1 MPPERVSRR
10 RFVFGG
16 IATLVGVSL
25 VGRSLANAD
34 VTEGIATVVKA
45 RLDYL
50 SLDRTGLYR
59 FAADFVERLPPIP
72 PRTRQRLTWLAWTY
86 PVYAR
91 VFRPSGLE
99 TEMVTSFL
107 LGSDFFRRGTD
118 ETRVVRYIGF
128 YDPYSMVCGNPFAR
142 LN

>member
-1 MPPERVSRR
+1 M
-10 RFVFGG
+10 
-16 IATLVGVSL
+16 
-25 VGRSLANAD
+25 
-34 VTEGIATVVKA
+34 TEGIATVVKA
-45 RLDYL
+45 RLDHL
-50 SLDRTGLYR
+50 SLDQTGLDR

-72 PRTRQRLTWLAWTY
+72 PGTRQRLTWLAWAY
-86 PVYAR
+86 PAYAR
-91 VFRPSGLE
+91 VFRPSELE